1 MTLREFL
8 DEASSSRRTV
18 TLFAPRPCE
27 EIATYFESRNVLV
40 EHEPI
45 PDDGTDGFVVLS
57 VDGEFAG
64 SAAIEAVRHLV
75 SPSATDLEPGA
86 SEAIRATMDLLAETT
101 FVAFERRQLLAASR
115 EIEDRAYRVGHG
127 TLRTGFQSATAM
139 DAQRDVYATLA
150 TETLLDVHVYGRL
163 DWEPDLP
170 GATVHAEE
178 TGEIGA
184 FWFVVFDGG
193 DADRQACALLAEE
206 DEQDAGSFRGF
217 WTYDPELVADIEAYL
232 AATDG

>member
-8 DEASSSRRTV
+8 DGASSSRRTV

-27 EIATYFESRNVLV
+27 EIATYFESRDVLV
-40 EHEPI
+40 EYEPI

-64 SAAIEAVRHLV
+64 SAGTAAVRHLV
-75 SPSATDLEPGA
+75 SPSAADLEPGA
-86 SEAIRATMDLLAETT
+86 SDALRATMDLLAETT
-101 FVAFERRQLLAASR
+101 FVAFERRHLLAASR
-115 EIEDRAYRVGHG
+115 EIEDRAFRVGGG
-127 TLRTGFQSATAM
+127 TLRTGFQSAAAM
-139 DAQRDVYATLA
+139 EAQRDVYAALA
-150 TETLLDVHVYGRL
+150 TETQLDVHVYGRL
-163 DWEPDLP
+163 DWEPDVP

-193 DADRQACALLAEE
+193 DEKRQACALLAEE
-206 DEQDAGSFRGF
+206 FEPGTFHGF
-217 WTYDPELVADIEAYL
+217 WTYDEQLVADVEGYL
-232 AATDG
+232 ARTYG